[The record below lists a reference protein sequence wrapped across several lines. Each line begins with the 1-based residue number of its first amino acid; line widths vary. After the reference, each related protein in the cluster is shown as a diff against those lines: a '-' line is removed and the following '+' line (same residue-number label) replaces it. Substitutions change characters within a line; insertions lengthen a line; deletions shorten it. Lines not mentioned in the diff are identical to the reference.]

1 MFGEEWL
8 AGWRREIN
16 TDSTYREA
24 GRKWKG
30 GVTLRMWA
38 EGDPKRSRA
47 VFLDLSGGECH
58 AARIAGEEEL
68 AASTVAIGA
77 SEAAWRRVLAGEVDP
92 VLGLMRGT
100 LKLEKGNLIRILPFA
115 EGARALLRAAT
126 RLEGKPL
133 DLGGV
138 GGNGPDTAVPS
149 EAAAPAEADS
159 PAEADPA
166 IEAGVS
172 LEPYAPAASDSAHE
186 TPEHAR
192 SFQTVSRGLDV
203 ASCPMRLWHKAKKL
217 GVWDPAEI
225 DLARDADDW
234 RGLEDGEKDLLLR
247 LTTLFQ
253 AGEEAVAVDLLPLI
267 DTVASEGR
275 LEEELYL
282 TSFLFEEAKHV
293 EFFRRFFDEVAEGAS
308 DLAGYLSPSYETI
321 FARELPEALGALRTD
336 RSVEAQVR
344 ASVTYNMI
352 VEGVLA
358 ETGYHGYL
366 TALERRD
373 LLPGIREGIRLVK
386 RDESRHIAY
395 GLFLLSRLVAG
406 GGEPTWIEVE
416 GHLNRLID
424 PAIGVIR
431 EAFEPYD
438 PVPFGLDL
446 EEFLDYG
453 MSQFRRRCERLET
466 ACREGALVAEES
478 G

>member
-1 MFGEEWL
+1 MSVQVFGEEWL
-8 AGWRREIN
+8 DGWRREIN
-16 TDSTYREA
+16 ADAAYREA

-38 EGDPKRSRA
+38 EADPERSRA

-58 AARIAGEEEL
+58 AARPAGDEEL
-68 AASTVAIGA
+68 KSSTVAIGA
-77 SEAAWRRVLAGEVDP
+77 SDAAWRRVLAGEVDP

-126 RLEGKPL
+126 RLEGELP
-133 DLGGV
+133 DLSA
-138 GGNGPDTAVPS
+138 GPSRPA
-149 EAAAPAEADS
+149 EAAAPPDTGAPPEAADIEIAAPPETDPQP
-159 PAEADPA
+159 PADGSDPR
-166 IEAGVS
+166 
-172 LEPYAPAASDSAHE
+172 PAS
-186 TPEHAR
+186 AR
-192 SFQTVSRGLDV
+192 SYRSVSRGLDG
-203 ASCPMRLWHKAKKL
+203 ASFPMRLWHKAKKL

-225 DLARDADDW
+225 DFARDAEDW
-234 RGLEDGEKDLLLR
+234 RGLDDAERDILLR

-293 EFFRRFFDEVAEGAS
+293 EFFRRFFDEVAEGAG
-308 DLAGYLSPSYETI
+308 DLTRYVTPSYETI
-321 FARELPEALGALRTD
+321 FARELPEALRTLRTD
-336 RSVEAQVR
+336 RSIEAQVR

-373 LLPGIREGIRLVK
+373 LLPGIRDGIRLVK

-395 GLFLLSRLVAG
+395 GLFLLSRLVAE
-406 GGEPTWIEVE
+406 GGEAIWREVE
-416 GHLNRLID
+416 GHLDRLID

-453 MSQFRRRCERLET
+453 MSQFRRRCDRLEI
-466 ACREGALVAEES
+466 ARREGKLVIEES
-478 G
+478 E

>member
-1 MFGEEWL
+1 MSMQVFGADWL
-8 AGWRREIN
+8 DGWRREIN
-16 TDSTYREA
+16 ADAAYREA

-58 AARIAGEEEL
+58 AARAAGDEEL
-68 AASTVAIGA
+68 QASTVAIGA
-77 SEAAWRRVLAGEVDP
+77 SDSAWQRVLAGEVDP

-100 LKLEKGNLIRILPFA
+100 LRLEKGNLIRVLPFA

-126 RLEGKPL
+126 RLEGELP
-133 DLGGV
+133 DLSAERSS
-138 GGNGPDTAVPS
+138 PPEAASPPETRAAR
-149 EAAAPAEADS
+149 EAAAP
-159 PAEADPA
+159 
-166 IEAGVS
+166 
-172 LEPYAPAASDSAHE
+172 HE
-186 TPEHAR
+186 TAAPRPANGSDAGLAR
-192 SFQTVSRGLDV
+192 GRTFQSVSRGLD
-203 ASCPMRLWHKAKKL
+203 AGSLPMRLWHKAKKL
-217 GVWDPAEI
+217 GVWDPADI
-225 DLARDADDW
+225 DFARDAEDW
-234 RGLEDGEKDLLLR
+234 RGLDDGEQDLLLR

-253 AGEEAVAVDLLPLI
+253 AGEEAVAIDLLPLI

-293 EFFRRFFDEVAEGAS
+293 ELFRRFFDEVARHSG
-308 DLAGYLSPSYETI
+308 DLSGYLSPSYETI
-321 FARELPEALGALRTD
+321 FVRELPEALGALRTD
-336 RSVEAQVR
+336 RSIEAQAR

-366 TALERRD
+366 TALERHD
-373 LLPGIREGIRLVK
+373 LLPGVREGIRLVK

-395 GLFLLSRLVAG
+395 GLFLLSRLVAE
-406 GGEPTWIEVE
+406 GGEAIWREVE

-431 EAFEPYD
+431 EVFEPYD

-453 MSQFRRRCERLET
+453 MSQFRRRCDRLEI
-466 ACREGALVAEES
+466 ARREGRPATAELE
-478 G
+478 